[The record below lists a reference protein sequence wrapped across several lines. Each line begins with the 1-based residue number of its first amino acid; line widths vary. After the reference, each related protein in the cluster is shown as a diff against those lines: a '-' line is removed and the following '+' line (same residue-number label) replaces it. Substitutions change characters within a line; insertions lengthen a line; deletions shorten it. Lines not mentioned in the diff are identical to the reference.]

1 MLADYCYSAREIS
14 HPPFVKRI
22 IKQILLATCVIGTP
36 TCVNAFP
43 FREDPQSFQNYMNN
57 MRWNDGSNV
66 VFQNL
71 GVCNFYTSL
80 RQGGTGPDYN
90 YDHASCGSGF
100 VTISNPMGR
109 KICQLSSVRYS
120 KDVRTGAIETN
131 FQPGNCRYK

>member
-90 YDHASCGSGF
+90 YDHASCG
-100 VTISNPMGR
+100 ISSPIGT
-109 KICQLSSVRYS
+109 KICSITKVGYARFVQVKGSGGVAY
-120 KDVRTGAIETN
+120 ET
-131 FQPGNCRYK
+131 GNCRYK